1 MAQFK
6 KGQSGNPSGK
16 PKGARDKRTE
26 LRALFKP
33 DAPTLV
39 KKAIAM
45 ALEGDMTALRLCI
58 DRIVPP
64 LRAIEQPVHLD
75 VLSGSLSEQSNQ
87 ILLAIAD
94 GKLSPGEGSS
104 LLGALTS
111 HSKIIET
118 TELIERIEKLEQAAK
133 R

>member
-1 MAQFK
+1 MGKFI
-6 KGQSGNPSGK
+6 KGQSGNV
-16 PKGARDKRTE
+16 KGRPRGVVDKRLQYQE
-26 LRALFKP
+26 LFQANAP
-33 DAPTLV
+33 DLV
-39 KKAIAM
+39 QKVTDL
-45 ALEGDMTALRLCI
+45 ALEGDTTALRICI

-64 LRAIEQPVHLD
+64 LRAMEQPVNLD
-75 VLSGSLSEQSNQ
+75 GLSGSLSEQSNQ

-94 GKLSPGEGSS
+94 GKLSPGEGAS

-118 TELIERIEKLEQAAK
+118 TELIERIDKLEQELK